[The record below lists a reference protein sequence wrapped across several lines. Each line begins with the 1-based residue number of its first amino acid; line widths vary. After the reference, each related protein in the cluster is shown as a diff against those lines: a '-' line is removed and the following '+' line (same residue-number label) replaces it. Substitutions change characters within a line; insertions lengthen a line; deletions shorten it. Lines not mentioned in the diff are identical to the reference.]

1 MWTDHHNIDCNVQSI
16 VKGFQSMDHRLYNV
30 LNNLGN
36 PVINNKTQNLRHL
49 HKRKENK
56 KNTLRQHF

>member
-1 MWTDHHNIDCNVQSI
+1 
-16 VKGFQSMDHRLYNV
+16 MDHRLYNV

-36 PVINNKTQNLRHL
+36 PVMNNKTQNLRHL

-56 KNTLRQHF
+56 KIPFDNISKKSLNRNHTVIFF

>member
-1 MWTDHHNIDCNVQSI
+1 
-16 VKGFQSMDHRLYNV
+16 MDHRLYNV

-36 PVINNKTQNLRHL
+36 PVMNNKTQNLRHL